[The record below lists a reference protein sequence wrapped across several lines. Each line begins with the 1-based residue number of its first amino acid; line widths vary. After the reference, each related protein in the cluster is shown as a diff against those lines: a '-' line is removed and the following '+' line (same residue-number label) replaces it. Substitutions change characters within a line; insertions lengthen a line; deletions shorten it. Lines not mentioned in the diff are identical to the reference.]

1 MHIIPAID
9 ILNGKCVRLSQGDY
23 ASSKT
28 YNSSPLEVAKEFEV
42 AGFKKLHL
50 VDLDGAKSKH
60 IVNHKVLQNL
70 ACNTSLQIDF
80 GGGIKSDEDI
90 EIAFANGASQVTVGS
105 IAVQS
110 KETVMKWIA
119 KYGAEKI
126 ILGADVRDEKIAING
141 WEEQSS
147 IDLFDFLESY
157 KDAGIEYVICTDIAK
172 DGMLQ
177 GSSIS
182 LYKKILQQ
190 FPSLKL
196 IASGGVSSLQEIQNL
211 ENLKLFGAIVGKAI
225 YEEKILL
232 VDLIHLQNRN
242 RC

>member
-28 YNSSPLEVAKEFEV
+28 YNSSPLEVAKQFEV

-60 IVNHKVLQNL
+60 IINYKVLKTI
-70 ACNTSLQIDF
+70 ASNTSLQIDF

-157 KDAGIEYVICTDIAK
+157 KEAGIEYVICTDIAK

-196 IASGGVSSLQEIQNL
+196 IASGGVSSVQEIQDL
-211 ENLKLFGAIVGKAI
+211 ENSKLFGAIVGKAI

-232 VDLIHLQNRN
+232 ADLIHLQNRN

>member
-157 KDAGIEYVICTDIAK
+157 KEAGIEYVICTDIAK

-182 LYKKILQQ
+182 LYKKILHQ

-196 IASGGVSSLQEIQNL
+196 IASGGVSSLQEIQDL